1 MKIKASTLKFT
12 AKLIKLERISMLKF
26 VRKKFVINTFEHF
39 SLNIS
44 KNKDNHASGR
54 ILFF

>member
-39 SLNIS
+39 SH
-44 KNKDNHASGR
+44 KYFKK
-54 ILFF
+54 